1 MSSFFEEK
9 KEEVK
14 EYLPPNYSED
24 PGGPEDDDDD
34 DDEEYSESDIDE
46 GEAES
51 VLDKQSKLNEKIM
64 TTTPFGQ
71 PVGTGNTT
79 GGWTGPSSTPF
90 TPGFGQGT
98 SSPWGQRPATSPWN
112 PGGSPFGQQKI
123 NNNQQNQQINRKKR
137 IIFCD
142 FLDCMVETW
151 DSNGRPGY
159 LPRDIYDLKPRF
171 EVWAKISAFN
181 PEFVY
186 AMIPINLIPNT
197 NGAPGWV
204 KTLEYFCCSLSSYLQ
219 LPWDSCKILAQSVIG
234 QDKSE
239 LMESILVDQRG
250 IVKVNR
256 EDAIYIGIY
265 SGLAG
270 QSNRDQVAAQK
281 CNIDYVDLGILL
293 NNMY

>member
-1 MSSFFEEK
+1 MSNFF
-9 KEEVK
+9 KEEDRK
-14 EYLPPNYSED
+14 DYIPPDYSDED
-24 PGGPEDDDDD
+24 PGGPKEEDDVP
-34 DDEEYSESDIDE
+34 EAESEIDE

-51 VLDKQSKLNEKIM
+51 LLDKQEQLNEKIM

-71 PVGTGNTT
+71 PVNNSGMG
-79 GGWTGPSSTPF
+79 GGWTGPSSSPAPFSTPS
-90 TPGFGQGT
+90 FGQGAGT
-98 SSPWGQRPATSPWN
+98 TPWGSRPTTPTWN
-112 PGGSPFGQQKI
+112 PGGSSFQFGQKQQ
-123 NNNQQNQQINRKKR
+123 QQNQEINRKKR

-142 FLDCMVETW
+142 FLDCMVESW
-151 DSNGRPGY
+151 DSNGRPGF

-171 EVWAKISAFN
+171 EVWSKLAAFN
-181 PEFVY
+181 PELVY

-197 NGAPGWV
+197 NGAPGWI

-239 LMESILVDQRG
+239 LMKSILVDPRG
-250 IVKVNR
+250 IVRVNR
-256 EDAIYIGIY
+256 EDAIYVGVY

-281 CNIDYVDLGILL
+281 CGIDYVDLGILL